1 MLTIG
6 WTMTA
11 AGVEARS
18 GPSFP
23 FRALWFVFVGWW
35 LTGFVMALAWAA
47 GVTLIGLPITFYL
60 ANRIPTFLTLRPRRE
75 HFILV
80 SGADGS
86 QRYQRVETEQSP
98 LLVRLAYFVLIG
110 WWLSAFWMTAAWF
123 LCATIIGLP
132 LGLMMVNRVPFIF
145 TLHRGYA

>member
-1 MLTIG
+1 
-6 WTMTA
+6 MTA
-11 AGVEARS
+11 AVVETSS
-18 GPSFP
+18 GPNFLL
-23 FRALWFVFVGWW
+23 RAIWFVLVGWW
-35 LTGFVMALAWAA
+35 LTGFVMGLAWLA

-75 HFILV
+75 QFVLV
-80 SGADGS
+80 TGADGS
-86 QRYQRVETEQSP
+86 TRYERVETAQSP
-98 LLVRLAYFVLIG
+98 LIIRLAYFILIG
-110 WWLSAFWMTAAWF
+110 WWLSAIWMGVAWF